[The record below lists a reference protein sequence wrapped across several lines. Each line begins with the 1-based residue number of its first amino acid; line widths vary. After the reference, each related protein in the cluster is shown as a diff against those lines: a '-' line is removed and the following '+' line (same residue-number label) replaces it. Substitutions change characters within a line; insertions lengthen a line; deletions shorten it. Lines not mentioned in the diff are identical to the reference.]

1 MSNYNPFISAA
12 TSAAVALTSP
22 EAVNY
27 YQRRAQE
34 DIDRALAVVGHVY
47 SVCSFVY
54 ALGALAGE
62 AHYAAVCTHT
72 KAAEPVQPCLPKPR
86 AIAALPPAPV
96 PVRSSMTLTGFVPVA
111 AIAPAPRRRR
121 TATKTTTAK
130 KRAPRGKGGA
140 KKTATK
146 V

>member
-1 MSNYNPFISAA
+1 
-12 TSAAVALTSP
+12 
-22 EAVNY
+22 
-27 YQRRAQE
+27 
-34 DIDRALAVVGHVY
+34 
-47 SVCSFVY
+47 
-54 ALGALAGE
+54 
-62 AHYAAVCTHT
+62 
-72 KAAEPVQPCLPKPR
+72 LPAPR
-86 AIAALPPAPV
+86 AIAALPPAPA

-121 TATKTTTAK
+121 TAAKTTTPK

>member
-12 TSAAVALTSP
+12 KSAAAALTSP

-27 YQRRAQE
+27 YQRRAQD

-47 SVCSFVY
+47 SICSFVY
-54 ALGALAGE
+54 ALGAMAGE

-72 KAAEPVQPCLPKPR
+72 KAADPVQPCLPKPR

-96 PVRSSMTLTGFVPVA
+96 PVPSSMALTGFVPVA

-121 TATKTTTAK
+121 TATKTTTPK
-130 KRAPRGKGGA
+130 KRAPRGKGGT

>member
-1 MSNYNPFISAA
+1 MSYNPFISAA
-12 TSAAVALTSP
+12 TSAAAALTSP

-27 YQRRAQE
+27 YQRRAQD

-54 ALGALAGE
+54 ALGVIAGE
-62 AHYAAVCTHT
+62 AHYAAVCAHT
-72 KAAEPVQPCLPKPR
+72 KAADPVQPCLPKPR
-86 AIAALPPAPV
+86 AIAALPPAPA
-96 PVRSSMTLTGFVPVA
+96 PVRSSMTLTGFAPVA

-130 KRAPRGKGGA
+130 KRAPRGKRGT
-140 KKTATK
+140 KKAATK
-146 V
+146 A

>member
-1 MSNYNPFISAA
+1 M
-12 TSAAVALTSP
+12 
-22 EAVNY
+22 
-27 YQRRAQE
+27 
-34 DIDRALAVVGHVY
+34 
-47 SVCSFVY
+47 CSFVY
-54 ALGALAGE
+54 ALGAMAGE

-72 KAAEPVQPCLPKPR
+72 KAAEPIQPCLPAPK
-86 AIAALPPAPV
+86 AIAALPPAPA
-96 PVRSSMTLTGFVPVA
+96 PMRSSMALTGFVPVA

-146 V
+146 A

>member
-12 TSAAVALTSP
+12 KAAAAALTSP

-27 YQRRAQE
+27 YQRRAQG
-34 DIDRALAVVGHVY
+34 DIDRALAVIGHVY
-47 SVCSFVY
+47 SICSFVY
-54 ALGALAGE
+54 SLGALAGE
-62 AHYAAVCTHT
+62 AHYSAVCTHT
-72 KAAEPVQPCLPKPR
+72 KAEPIQPCLPAPN
-86 AIAALPPAPV
+86 AIAALPPAPA
-96 PVRSSMTLTGFVPVA
+96 PMRSSMALTGVIPVA

-130 KRAPRGKGGA
+130 KRAPRGKGGT

-146 V
+146 A